1 MSRVVENIV
10 VVFSFIAILIN
21 SGCNVFD
28 KKDMML
34 AEKSS
39 NVSRGDVSKTE
50 ERTLYDLKERS
61 TDATSEKIIN
71 QMPYHDPSYVVD
83 DLLRTPNK
91 NLNIAI
97 VAPVT
102 GAYSSIGM
110 AAVESVLLTISRSKY
125 NSTGTINVYDIGKI
139 VDNNWKE
146 NKEVKRLIADNN
158 DVIIGSFFNDTTE
171 KLLSLI
177 PEDKLFISITN
188 NGKFAEKY
196 PNLVVLS
203 MDDRFK
209 INSLFQYLKNMRR
222 RFLSL
227 VLPATKKGYALE
239 KLFRKIAEDNNI
251 TIIHSQFYQAKS
263 RVSILAAA
271 RGVNKSFTATYVVDE
286 NGRFKT
292 EKYKDNLAKKQNK
305 DLSTGVEK
313 IIKKAKTEAIYID
326 AAEDDLLSILN
337 AFDDLGILRKNVH
350 IFSNAIFNTSDS
362 TLLKFSDINY
372 IGYNYNFVNYFN
384 DKFKNYFKHE
394 PNYVAYVVYDAMS
407 MLHYIAN
414 EGKMLPRKFYD
425 EDGFRGVLDEFRFS
439 RDGSVERRFGIY
451 KLRNNNM
458 LRVFVPDDYF
468 SLNQGDSR
476 YFNKKTV
483 QKTS

>member
-1 MSRVVENIV
+1 MSRVVKNIV
-10 VVFSFIAILIN
+10 VVFLSITILI
-21 SGCNVFD
+21 SGGCNFG
-28 KKDMML
+28 KKDML
-34 AEKSS
+34 VVEKDG
-39 NVSRGDVSKTE
+39 NVSATE
-50 ERTLYDLKERS
+50 GKALYNTKEGS
-61 TDATSEKIIN
+61 ADTASEKIIN
-71 QMPYHDPSYVVD
+71 QMPHHDPSDVVD
-83 DLLRTPNK
+83 DLLQAPNK

-102 GAYSSIGM
+102 GAYASIGM
-110 AAVESVLLTISRSKY
+110 TAIESILLTMSRSKY
-125 NSTGTINVYDIGKI
+125 NSTGTIKVYDIGKI
-139 VDNNWKE
+139 IGDNWKE
-146 NKEVKRLIADNN
+146 NKEVKRLIEDNN
-158 DVIIGSFFNDTTE
+158 DIIIGSFFNDTTE

-188 NGKFAEKY
+188 NSKFAEKY

-203 MDDRFK
+203 MDDSFK
-209 INSLFQYLKNMRR
+209 INSLFQYLKNTRR

-239 KLFRKIAEDNNI
+239 KLFRKFAENDDI

-292 EKYKDNLAKKQNK
+292 EKYKDNLAKKQSK

-326 AAEDDLLSILN
+326 ATEDDLLSMLN
-337 AFDDLGILRKNVH
+337 AFDDLGILHKNVY
-350 IFSNAIFNTSDS
+350 IFSNAIFNSSSS

-384 DKFKNYFKHE
+384 DKFKNYFRYE
-394 PNYVAYVVYDAMS
+394 PNYVAYIVYDVMS
-407 MLHYIAN
+407 MLYYIAN

-468 SLNQGDSR
+468 SLNSQKDSR
-476 YFNKKTV
+476 YFNDSNKNNDVKD
-483 QKTS
+483 KSK